1 MPSNLYCDPMRPRGE
16 IDFQPVER
24 ILVVKLSSLG
34 DIVHATPCLRS
45 LRRACPT
52 AEIVLA
58 VEGRFAAL
66 VRESPWIDRLIETEA
81 SSGLLSSLIEA
92 RRRLASIG
100 SPRFDL
106 AIDLQGLRRSAAW
119 IYASRARV
127 QTGRGGIRPGWQ
139 RVHRPDLSRHAVDV
153 CASVLENAGIAV
165 IDRRPEITVSVA
177 ADRELD
183 VLLARRS
190 VAPQGFV
197 LLNPFSRWQAKA
209 WPLDR
214 YAELLGWMRSQC
226 SVSPLIVGGPGEE
239 EQAARL
245 MDLLEAG
252 TAVSLVGQLS
262 LPQALCLYR
271 RARLMVTGDSG
282 PMHAAAALGTKVIAL
297 FGPTL
302 PERTGPL
309 GDDHI
314 VLQTKRPPAYDA
326 YRTDRSGEYIRA
338 LDVATVRAAVDRVLI
353 NPAAGSASYVRP
365 GRL

>member
-1 MPSNLYCDPMRPRGE
+1 MRLRGE
-16 IDFQPVER
+16 IDLARIER
-24 ILVVKLSSLG
+24 LLVVKLSSLG

-45 LRRACPT
+45 LRRACPS

-58 VEGRFAAL
+58 VEGRFAAV
-66 VRESPWIDRLIETEA
+66 VRESPWIDRLIETDT
-81 SSGLLSSLIEA
+81 SSGFVSTLLEA
-92 RRRLASIG
+92 RQRLAHIG
-100 SPRFDL
+100 SHRFDL

-127 QTGRGGIRPGWQ
+127 QTGRGGIRPGW
-139 RVHRPDLSRHAVDV
+139 RRAHRPDLARHAVDV
-153 CASVLENAGIAV
+153 CAAVLENVGIRV
-165 IDRRPEITVSVA
+165 IDRPPEITVSAA
-177 ADRELD
+177 ADRELEG
-183 VLLARRS
+183 LLTRRS
-190 VAPQGFV
+190 LAPQDFV
-197 LLNPFSRWQAKA
+197 LVNPFSRWPSKA

-226 SVSPLIVGGPGEE
+226 SVSPLIVGGPDEE
-239 EQAARL
+239 NQAAHL
-245 MDLLEAG
+245 LDLVEPG

-297 FGPTL
+297 FGPTF

-314 VLQTKRPPAYDA
+314 VLQAKRPPTHHT
-326 YRTDRSGEYIRA
+326 YRTDRRGEYIRA
-338 LDVATVRAAVDRVLI
+338 LDVATVRTAVEKALI
-353 NPAAGSASYVRP
+353 NPAAGSASFVRR
-365 GRL
+365 GRP

>member
-1 MPSNLYCDPMRPRGE
+1 MPSNLYWDPMRPRGE
-16 IDFQPVER
+16 IDFQRVER

-45 LRRACPT
+45 LRGACPS
-52 AEIVLA
+52 AEIVFS

-66 VRESPWIDRLIETEA
+66 VRESPWTDRLIETDA
-81 SSGLLSSLIEA
+81 SSGPLSSFLEA
-92 RRRLASIG
+92 RRRLAGIG

-119 IYASRARV
+119 VYASRARV
-127 QTGRGGIRPGWQ
+127 QTGLGGIRPGWQ
-139 RVHRPDLSRHAVDV
+139 CVQRPDFSRHAVDI

-165 IDRRPEITVSVA
+165 IDRRPEITVSAA

-183 VLLARRS
+183 VLLARCS
-190 VAPQGFV
+190 VASQGFV
-197 LLNPFSRWQAKA
+197 LVNPFSRWPSKA

-226 SVSPLIVGGPGEE
+226 SVSLLIVGGPGEE
-239 EQAARL
+239 DQAARL
-245 MDLLEAG
+245 MDLLEPG
-252 TAVSLVGQLS
+252 TATSLVGQLS

-282 PMHAAAALGTKVIAL
+282 PMHAAAALGTQVIAL

-302 PERTGPL
+302 PEHTGPV
-309 GDDHI
+309 GDEHI
-314 VLQTKRPPAYDA
+314 VLQAKRPPAHHT

-338 LDVATVRAAVDRVLI
+338 LEVASVRAAVERVLI
-353 NPAAGSASYVRP
+353 NPAASSESFVRP

>member
-1 MPSNLYCDPMRPRGE
+1 MRLRGE
-16 IDFQPVER
+16 IDLARIER
-24 ILVVKLSSLG
+24 LLVVKLSSLG
-34 DIVHATPCLRS
+34 DIVYATPCLRS
-45 LRRACPT
+45 LRRACPS

-58 VEGRFAAL
+58 VEGRFAAV
-66 VRESPWIDRLIETEA
+66 VRESPWIDRLIETDT
-81 SSGLLSSLIEA
+81 SSGFVSTLLEA
-92 RRRLASIG
+92 RQRLAHIG
-100 SPRFDL
+100 SHRFDL

-139 RVHRPDLSRHAVDV
+139 RVHRPDLARHAVDV
-153 CASVLENAGIAV
+153 CAAVLENVGIRV
-165 IDRRPEITVSVA
+165 IDRRPEITVSAA
-177 ADRELD
+177 ADRELEG
-183 VLLARRS
+183 LLTRRS
-190 VAPQGFV
+190 LAPQGFV
-197 LLNPFSRWQAKA
+197 LVNPFSRWPSKA

-214 YAELLGWMRSQC
+214 YAALLGWMRSRC

-239 EQAARL
+239 DQAAQL
-245 MDLLEAG
+245 MNRIEPD
-252 TAVSLVGQLS
+252 TAVSLVGELS

-302 PERTGPL
+302 PEQTGPL

-314 VLQTKRPPAYDA
+314 VLQAKRPPTHHT

-338 LDVATVRAAVDRVLI
+338 LDVATVRAAVEKLLI
-353 NPAAGSASYVRP
+353 NPAAGSASFVRP
-365 GRL
+365 GRP